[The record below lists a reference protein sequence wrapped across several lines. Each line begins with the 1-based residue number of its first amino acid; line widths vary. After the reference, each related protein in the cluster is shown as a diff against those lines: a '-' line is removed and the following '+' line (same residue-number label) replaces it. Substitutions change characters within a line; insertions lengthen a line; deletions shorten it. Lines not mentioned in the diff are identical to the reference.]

1 MENWENLCGENNW
14 EGLLEPLDD
23 NLRRL
28 IIHYGEMVEATYT
41 AYDSDE
47 NSTTGC
53 KYNKENLFSEVGLG
67 KGFAKKEYTITH
79 FIYATASFTPF
90 DKDTNWMGYIAVATD
105 ERKNELGR
113 RDIVVAWRGT
123 KELSEWSKNMLAL
136 KKPASKIFGQHRRSI
151 WDSTKYTQPENKKSR
166 MCKKSAR
173 DQVLEEV
180 GRLLKKYKNETV
192 RVIVTGHSLG
202 GALTILNAVD
212 IAINVSP
219 QPHVTAFPFACPQ
232 VGGSELR
239 DFVDKYKA
247 NFHILRIENKPDYVP
262 DLLRIDNVLEKLFH
276 EVKDKIYDGID
287 WIKNLINLKPHLP
300 KHIGFYKDVGEVL
313 LVDTDKSNDLKEVGL
328 INYVR
333 MTHDMEIYLH
343 GVSGTLGGAN
353 AGFKKVER
361 DIALVNKHGDYLE
374 DSHDIPTSWW
384 DKPDKAKMNLL
395 IFHLDNSLEYLG
407 EEFNQFIKEEWM
419 TQEEVRNG
427 APPKLDNLKVFGCV
441 VYMHQQDEKLDPRVK
456 KYKVQDS
463 ESRSFREAMEI
474 KERTEWKRSMAE
486 EIPSL
491 DKNKM
496 WEVVDKIKN

>member
-136 KKPASKIFGQHRRSI
+136 KKPASKIFGQHRVRSYISSKMINHPHMSYI
-151 WDSTKYTQPENKKSR
+151 WNKVSPSPFSSFPSIEVHKGFYEIYTTENKKSR

-180 GRLLKKYKNETV
+180 RRLLKKYKNETV

-219 QPHVTAFPFACPQ
+219 QPHVTAFPFGCPQ

-239 DFVDKYKA
+239 DFVDKYKT
-247 NFHILRIENKPDYVP
+247 NFHILRIENKPDVVP
-262 DLLRIDNVLEKLFH
+262 DLLRIENVLEKLFH

-287 WIKNLINLKPHLP
+287 WIKNLIDIKPHLP
-300 KHIGFYKDVGEVL
+300 KHISYYKDVGEVL
-313 LVDTDKSNDLKEVGL
+313 LVDTDKSKYLKEMGL

-333 MTHDMEIYLH
+333 MTHNMEIYLH

-361 DIALVNKHGDYLE
+361 DIALVNKHGDYLK
-374 DSHDIPTSWW
+374 DSYGIPTSWW
-384 DKPDKAKMNLL
+384 NKPDKAKMVQIEDGSWKKLRKRDWIKKKL
-395 IFHLDNSLEYLG
+395 HL
-407 EEFNQFIKEEWM
+407 
-419 TQEEVRNG
+419 V
-427 APPKLDNLKVFGCV
+427 
-441 VYMHQQDEKLDPRVK
+441 
-456 KYKVQDS
+456 
-463 ESRSFREAMEI
+463 
-474 KERTEWKRSMAE
+474 
-486 EIPSL
+486 
-491 DKNKM
+491 
-496 WEVVDKIKN
+496 